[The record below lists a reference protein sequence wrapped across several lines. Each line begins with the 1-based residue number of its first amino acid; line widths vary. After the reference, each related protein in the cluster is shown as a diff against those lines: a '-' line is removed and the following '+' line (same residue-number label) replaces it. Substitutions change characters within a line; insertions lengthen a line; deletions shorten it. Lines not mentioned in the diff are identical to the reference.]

1 MEVEP
6 TTKSIPDNSA
16 TQELEFWIKQAIS
29 ESKTDYGVKNV
40 NISNYWIKL
49 YSAFCIWSSIK
60 LPAYEKSIRNSV
72 QRRCR
77 LGI

>member
-49 YSAFCIWSSIK
+49 YSAFCI
-60 LPAYEKSIRNSV
+60 
-72 QRRCR
+72 
-77 LGI
+77 